1 MPACSNRLRAPDAE
15 VHCRCDVATRRSRR
29 IRSRRSIPMPNKP
42 ATASATDQEGKPGAA
57 APTSVVL
64 VHGAFADGSSWRK
77 VIPLLQAAGLRVAA
91 VQNPLTSLA
100 DDVEFTHRIIEAQP
114 GPVVLVGHS
123 WGGSVI
129 TEAGDHPKVKALV
142 YVAAFAPQA
151 GESGVHLVKTFP
163 PMPGKEGRITTPD
176 GFQMLTPE
184 SVRDNFAQDPNVDE
198 ANLIAVTQGAVR
210 ASAFEEKVS
219 VAAWESKPS
228 WYIVSAEDRMINPAA
243 QRALAQRMGAE
254 TTTLATSHVPMLSQ
268 PERVAEVIIAA

>member
-1 MPACSNRLRAPDAE
+1 MTQSSSAPRIANAAAPDAKQSS
-15 VHCRCDVATRRSRR
+15 D
-29 IRSRRSIPMPNKP
+29 P
-42 ATASATDQEGKPGAA
+42 AA
-57 APTSVVL
+57 ATSVVL

-77 VIPLLQAAGLRVAA
+77 VIPLLQAAGLKVAA

-100 DDVEFTHRIIEAQP
+100 EDVEFTRRIIDLQP

-129 TEAGDHPKVKALV
+129 TQAGDHPKVKALV

-151 GESGVHLVKTFP
+151 GEAGVDLVKTFP

-184 SVRDNFAQDPNVDE
+184 SVRDNFAQDLDPDE
-198 ANLIAVTQGAVR
+198 SNLIAVTQGAVR

-219 VAAWESKPS
+219 VAAWSTKPS
-228 WYIVSAEDRMINPAA
+228 WYIVSAEDRMINPDA
-243 QRALAQRMGAE
+243 QRASAQRIGAT
-254 TTTLATSHVPMLSQ
+254 TTTLAASHVPMLSQ
-268 PERVAEVIIAA
+268 PERVAEVILAAARPGR

>member
-1 MPACSNRLRAPDAE
+1 MPSQ
-15 VHCRCDVATRRSRR
+15 T
-29 IRSRRSIPMPNKP
+29 P
-42 ATASATDQEGKPGAA
+42 AASSAQRNAASTGAVT
-57 APTSVVL
+57 TSVVL

-100 DDVEFTHRIIEAQP
+100 DDVEFTRRIIEAQP

-123 WGGSVI
+123 WGGAVI
-129 TEAGDHPKVKALV
+129 TQAGDHPQVEALV

-151 GESGVHLVKTFP
+151 GEAGVDVVKTFP

-176 GFQMLTPE
+176 GFQLLTPE
-184 SVRDNFAQDPNVDE
+184 SVRDNFAQDLDPAE

-219 VAAWESKPS
+219 VQAWRDKPC
-228 WYIVSAEDRMINPAA
+228 WYVVSEADRMINPDA
-243 QRALAQRMGAE
+243 QRALARRMGA
-254 TTTLATSHVPMLSQ
+254 TVTALQTSHVPMLSQ
-268 PERVAEVIIAA
+268 PEAVAATIVAAAKSIERSDC